1 MLGKVEICGVNTTKL
16 PTLTAAETDALLHR
30 AKDGDAAAREKLVEG
45 NLRLVLS
52 VIQRFSGRGENA
64 DDLFQVGCVGLLKA
78 IDNFD
83 TSQNVRFSTYGVPM
97 IIGEIRRYL
106 RDNSSIRVS
115 RSMRDT
121 AYRVLQA
128 REKLQREQQRE
139 PTVEQ
144 IARELGIRREEVVF
158 AMDAVC
164 DPVSLFEPIYSD
176 GGDAVCVMDQVRDT
190 KNTDEDWLEQIALKE
205 AMARLSERERQILA
219 LRYSDGKT
227 QMSMSEVYAS
237 NVNSV
242 VSINVSATTNYFG
255 QTVQTA
261 ASGTGFFITED
272 GYILTNH
279 HVISDASSV
288 KVTLYNGET
297 YDAKVIG
304 SDEDY
309 DIAVLKI
316 DVTGATPVV
325 LGDSSK
331 VAIGESVAAVGNPLG
346 ELTFSMSEGIVSCVN
361 RAINVDGTPF
371 NMIQVDCS
379 INPGNSGGPLFNSY
393 GEVIG
398 IVSAKYSS
406 YSNTTVEGI
415 GFAIPINDVVSLVKD
430 IMTNGYVT
438 NKAYMGITP
447 QTMTAQMAQQYRYD
461 VTEGVFVCSVDPD
474 SAADKA
480 GLKLGDV
487 ITKMDDTDI
496 TSYEDLVA
504 AKKSYSAGDTVTLT
518 VYREGK
524 TIEVELTFDAA
535 PETTETSSSDQSTD
549 NSYNGNGGYGNGG
562 NGYYSNPWDFFNNF
576 FGYGG

>member
-1 MLGKVEICGVNTTKL
+1 MYEDENNLYHYSYRK
-16 PTLTAAETDALLHR
+16 
-30 AKDGDAAAREKLVEG
+30 GDEQ
-45 NLRLVLS
+45 NP
-52 VIQRFSGRGENA
+52 NA
-64 DDLFQVGCVGLLKA
+64 
-78 IDNFD
+78 
-83 TSQNVRFSTYGVPM
+83 
-97 IIGEIRRYL
+97 
-106 RDNSSIRVS
+106 
-115 RSMRDT
+115 
-121 AYRVLQA
+121 
-128 REKLQREQQRE
+128 
-139 PTVEQ
+139 
-144 IARELGIRREEVVF
+144 
-158 AMDAVC
+158 
-164 DPVSLFEPIYSD
+164 PI
-176 GGDAVCVMDQVRDT
+176 DT
-190 KNTDEDWLEQIALKE
+190 KNYAEDPWDKNPGGSPKKKGGSG
-205 AMARLSERERQILA
+205 LSGKIVALA
-219 LRYSDGKT
+219 LVCALVGGFIGAGVSGATTKVNKTSVQVSDREVAQVQTVKVDGKT

-346 ELTFSMSEGIVSCVN
+346 ELTFSLTTGVVSALDRPVTFSTGTTMNLIQTDC
-361 RAINVDGTPF
+361 AIN
-371 NMIQVDCS
+371 S
-379 INPGNSGGPLFNSY
+379 GNSGGALFNLY

-474 SAADKA
+474 SAAAKA

-524 TIEVELTFDAA
+524 TIEVELTFDAV
-535 PETTETSSSDQSTD
+535 PESAETNNSDQSTD
-549 NSYNGNGGYGNGG
+549 NSYNGNGGYGNGGYGNGG

-576 FGYGG
+576 FGYNG

>member
-1 MLGKVEICGVNTTKL
+1 MYEDENNLYHYSYRKG
-16 PTLTAAETDALLHR
+16 
-30 AKDGDAAAREKLVEG
+30 DG
-45 NLRLVLS
+45 S
-52 VIQRFSGRGENA
+52 
-64 DDLFQVGCVGLLKA
+64 
-78 IDNFD
+78 D
-83 TSQNVRFSTYGVPM
+83 T
-97 IIGEIRRYL
+97 I
-106 RDNSSIRVS
+106 
-115 RSMRDT
+115 
-121 AYRVLQA
+121 
-128 REKLQREQQRE
+128 
-139 PTVEQ
+139 
-144 IARELGIRREEVVF
+144 
-158 AMDAVC
+158 
-164 DPVSLFEPIYSD
+164 
-176 GGDAVCVMDQVRDT
+176 DT
-190 KNTDEDWLEQIALKE
+190 KNYAEDPWEKAQDGANGKKKKGRFPGKLVA
-205 AMARLSERERQILA
+205 LA
-219 LRYSDGKT
+219 LVCALVGGFVGAGVSAAAKVNHTGIQVSDREVAQVQTLKVDGSK
-227 QMSMSEVYAS
+227 QMTMSEVYAS

-242 VSINVSATTNYFG
+242 VSINVSATSTNYFG

-261 ASGTGFFITED
+261 ASGTGFLITED

-279 HVISDASSV
+279 HVVDGASSV
-288 KVTLYNGET
+288 SVTLYNGES

-309 DIAVLKI
+309 DIAVIKI

-331 VAIGESVAAVGNPLG
+331 LAIGESVAAVGNPLG
-346 ELTFSMSEGIVSCVN
+346 ELTFSMTEGIVSCVN

-393 GEVIG
+393 GEVVG

-487 ITKMDDTDI
+487 ITKMDDKDI
-496 TSYEDLVA
+496 ASYEDLVA

-562 NGYYSNPWDFFNNF
+562 YGNGGNGYYSNPWDFFNNF

>member
-1 MLGKVEICGVNTTKL
+1 MYEDENNLYHYSYRK
-16 PTLTAAETDALLHR
+16 
-30 AKDGDAAAREKLVEG
+30 GDEQ
-45 NLRLVLS
+45 NP
-52 VIQRFSGRGENA
+52 NA
-64 DDLFQVGCVGLLKA
+64 
-78 IDNFD
+78 
-83 TSQNVRFSTYGVPM
+83 
-97 IIGEIRRYL
+97 
-106 RDNSSIRVS
+106 
-115 RSMRDT
+115 
-121 AYRVLQA
+121 
-128 REKLQREQQRE
+128 
-139 PTVEQ
+139 
-144 IARELGIRREEVVF
+144 
-158 AMDAVC
+158 
-164 DPVSLFEPIYSD
+164 PI
-176 GGDAVCVMDQVRDT
+176 DT
-190 KNTDEDWLEQIALKE
+190 KNYAEDPWDKNPGGSPKKKGGSGLSGKVIALALVCALVVGGFVGAGVSAAAKVNHTGIQV
-205 AMARLSERERQILA
+205 SDREVAQVQTLKV
-219 LRYSDGKT
+219 DGSK
-227 QMSMSEVYAS
+227 QMTMSEVYAS

-242 VSINVSATTNYFG
+242 VSINVSSTTNYFG
-255 QTVQTA
+255 QQVETA

-279 HVISDASSV
+279 HVVSGASSV
-288 KVTLYNGET
+288 SVTLYNGES

-309 DIAVLKI
+309 DIAVIKI

-331 VAIGESVAAVGNPLG
+331 LAIGESVAAVGNPLG

-393 GEVIG
+393 GEVVG

-438 NKAYMGITP
+438 TKAYMGITP
-447 QTMTAQMAQQYRYD
+447 QNMTAQMAQQYRYD

-474 SAADKA
+474 SAAAKA

-487 ITKMDDTDI
+487 ITKMDDKDI

-524 TIEVELTFDAA
+524 TIEVELTFDAV
-535 PETTETSSSDQSTD
+535 PESAEASNSDQSTD
-549 NSYNGNGGYGNGG
+549 NSYNGNGYYSDGSS
-562 NGYYSNPWDFFNNF
+562 GYYSNPWDFFNNF
-576 FGYGG
+576 FGNNG

>member
-1 MLGKVEICGVNTTKL
+1 MYEDENNLYHYSYRKG
-16 PTLTAAETDALLHR
+16 
-30 AKDGDAAAREKLVEG
+30 DG
-45 NLRLVLS
+45 S
-52 VIQRFSGRGENA
+52 
-64 DDLFQVGCVGLLKA
+64 
-78 IDNFD
+78 D
-83 TSQNVRFSTYGVPM
+83 T
-97 IIGEIRRYL
+97 I
-106 RDNSSIRVS
+106 
-115 RSMRDT
+115 
-121 AYRVLQA
+121 
-128 REKLQREQQRE
+128 
-139 PTVEQ
+139 
-144 IARELGIRREEVVF
+144 
-158 AMDAVC
+158 
-164 DPVSLFEPIYSD
+164 
-176 GGDAVCVMDQVRDT
+176 DT
-190 KNTDEDWLEQIALKE
+190 KNYAEE
-205 AMARLSERERQILA
+205 AWEKAQDGANGKKKKGRFPGKLVALA
-219 LRYSDGKT
+219 LVCALVGGFVGAGVSAAAKVNHTGIQVSDREVAQVQTLKVDGSK
-227 QMSMSEVYAS
+227 QMTMSEVYAS

-242 VSINVSATTNYFG
+242 VSINVSATSTNYFG
-255 QTVQTA
+255 QRVQTA

-279 HVISDASSV
+279 HVVEGASSV
-288 KVTLYNGET
+288 EVTLYSGES

-304 SDEDY
+304 SDKDY

-316 DVTGATPVV
+316 DVTGAAPVV
-325 LGDSSK
+325 LGNSSK
-331 VAIGESVAAVGNPLG
+331 LAIGESVAAVGNPLG
-346 ELTFSMSEGIVSCVN
+346 ELTFSMSTGVVSCVN

-393 GEVIG
+393 GEVVG

-438 NKAYMGITP
+438 SKAYMGITP
-447 QTMTAQMAQQYRYD
+447 QNMTAQMAQQYRYD

-474 SAADKA
+474 SAAAKA

-487 ITKMDDTDI
+487 ITKMDDKDI
-496 TSYEDLVA
+496 ASYEDLVA

-524 TIEVELTFDAA
+524 TIEVALTFDAA

-562 NGYYSNPWDFFNNF
+562 YGNGGNGYYSNPWDFFNNF

>member
-1 MLGKVEICGVNTTKL
+1 M
-16 PTLTAAETDALLHR
+16 
-30 AKDGDAAAREKLVEG
+30 
-45 NLRLVLS
+45 
-52 VIQRFSGRGENA
+52 
-64 DDLFQVGCVGLLKA
+64 
-78 IDNFD
+78 
-83 TSQNVRFSTYGVPM
+83 
-97 IIGEIRRYL
+97 
-106 RDNSSIRVS
+106 
-115 RSMRDT
+115 
-121 AYRVLQA
+121 
-128 REKLQREQQRE
+128 
-139 PTVEQ
+139 
-144 IARELGIRREEVVF
+144 
-158 AMDAVC
+158 
-164 DPVSLFEPIYSD
+164 
-176 GGDAVCVMDQVRDT
+176 
-190 KNTDEDWLEQIALKE
+190 
-205 AMARLSERERQILA
+205 
-219 LRYSDGKT
+219 
-227 QMSMSEVYAS
+227 
-237 NVNSV
+237 
-242 VSINVSATTNYFG
+242 
-255 QTVQTA
+255 QTA

-279 HVISDASSV
+279 HVVSDASSV
-288 KVTLYNGET
+288 EVTLYNGET
-297 YDAKVIG
+297 YDATVIG

-487 ITKMDDTDI
+487 ITKMDDKTI
-496 TSYEDLVA
+496 SSYEDLVA

-518 VYREGK
+518 VYRGGE
-524 TIEVELTFDAA
+524 TIEVPLTFDAV
-535 PETTETSSSDQSTD
+535 PESAETNNSDQSTD

>member
-1 MLGKVEICGVNTTKL
+1 MYEDENNLYHYSYRKG
-16 PTLTAAETDALLHR
+16 
-30 AKDGDAAAREKLVEG
+30 DG
-45 NLRLVLS
+45 S
-52 VIQRFSGRGENA
+52 
-64 DDLFQVGCVGLLKA
+64 
-78 IDNFD
+78 D
-83 TSQNVRFSTYGVPM
+83 T
-97 IIGEIRRYL
+97 I
-106 RDNSSIRVS
+106 
-115 RSMRDT
+115 
-121 AYRVLQA
+121 
-128 REKLQREQQRE
+128 
-139 PTVEQ
+139 
-144 IARELGIRREEVVF
+144 
-158 AMDAVC
+158 
-164 DPVSLFEPIYSD
+164 
-176 GGDAVCVMDQVRDT
+176 DT
-190 KNTDEDWLEQIALKE
+190 KNYAEDPWEKAQDGANGKKKKGRFPGKLVA
-205 AMARLSERERQILA
+205 LA
-219 LRYSDGKT
+219 LVCALVGGFVGAGVSAAAKVNHTGIQVSDREVAQVQTLKVDGSK
-227 QMSMSEVYAS
+227 QMTMSEVYAS

-242 VSINVSATTNYFG
+242 VSINVSATSTNYFG
-255 QTVQTA
+255 QRVQTA

-279 HVISDASSV
+279 HVVSDASSV
-288 KVTLYNGET
+288 EVTLYNGES

-304 SDEDY
+304 SDKDY

-325 LGDSSK
+325 LGNSSK
-331 VAIGESVAAVGNPLG
+331 LAIGESVAAVGNPLG
-346 ELTFSMSEGIVSCVN
+346 ELTFSMSTGVVSCVN

-393 GEVIG
+393 GEVVG

-438 NKAYMGITP
+438 SKAYMGITP
-447 QTMTAQMAQQYRYD
+447 QNMTAQMAQQYRYD

-474 SAADKA
+474 SAAAKA

-487 ITKMDDTDI
+487 ITKMDDKDI
-496 TSYEDLVA
+496 ASYEDLVA

-524 TIEVELTFDAA
+524 TIEVELTFDAV
-535 PETTETSSSDQSTD
+535 PESAETSNSDQSTD

>member
-1 MLGKVEICGVNTTKL
+1 MYEDENNLYHYSYRK
-16 PTLTAAETDALLHR
+16 
-30 AKDGDAAAREKLVEG
+30 GDEQ
-45 NLRLVLS
+45 NP
-52 VIQRFSGRGENA
+52 NA
-64 DDLFQVGCVGLLKA
+64 
-78 IDNFD
+78 
-83 TSQNVRFSTYGVPM
+83 
-97 IIGEIRRYL
+97 
-106 RDNSSIRVS
+106 
-115 RSMRDT
+115 
-121 AYRVLQA
+121 
-128 REKLQREQQRE
+128 
-139 PTVEQ
+139 
-144 IARELGIRREEVVF
+144 
-158 AMDAVC
+158 
-164 DPVSLFEPIYSD
+164 PI
-176 GGDAVCVMDQVRDT
+176 DT
-190 KNTDEDWLEQIALKE
+190 KNYAEDPWDKNPGGSPKKKGGSG
-205 AMARLSERERQILA
+205 LSGKIVALA
-219 LRYSDGKT
+219 LVCALVGGFIGAGVSGATTKVNKTSVQVSDREVAQVQTVKVDGKT

-406 YSNTTVEGI
+406 YASESVEGL
-415 GFAIPINDVVSLVKD
+415 GFAIPINDVVAMIED

-438 NKAYMGITP
+438 NKPYLAITGG
-447 QTMTAQMAQQYRYD
+447 TMTSQMAAQYRYD
-461 VTEGVFVCSVDPD
+461 VDSGVFVYSVEEGG
-474 SAADKA
+474 AADKA
-480 GLKLGDV
+480 GLKMGDV
-487 ITKMDDTDI
+487 IIKVDDTDI
-496 TSYEDLVA
+496 TSMEDLTAV
-504 AKKSYSAGDTVTLT
+504 KKQYSAGDTATFT
-518 VYREGK
+518 IYREGQ
-524 TIEVELTFDAA
+524 
-535 PETTETSSSDQSTD
+535 ETTVEVTWDSVPADQQTNQQEATSSSDQNSQYD
-549 NSYNGNGGYGNGG
+549 GSYNPFEDFFRYFYGGGYSG
-562 NGYYSNPWDFFNNF
+562 SSAHEAA
-576 FGYGG
+576 

>member
-1 MLGKVEICGVNTTKL
+1 MYEDENNLYHYSYRKG
-16 PTLTAAETDALLHR
+16 
-30 AKDGDAAAREKLVEG
+30 DG
-45 NLRLVLS
+45 S
-52 VIQRFSGRGENA
+52 
-64 DDLFQVGCVGLLKA
+64 
-78 IDNFD
+78 D
-83 TSQNVRFSTYGVPM
+83 T
-97 IIGEIRRYL
+97 I
-106 RDNSSIRVS
+106 
-115 RSMRDT
+115 
-121 AYRVLQA
+121 
-128 REKLQREQQRE
+128 
-139 PTVEQ
+139 
-144 IARELGIRREEVVF
+144 
-158 AMDAVC
+158 
-164 DPVSLFEPIYSD
+164 
-176 GGDAVCVMDQVRDT
+176 DT
-190 KNTDEDWLEQIALKE
+190 KNYAEDPWEKAQDGANGKKKKGRFPGKLVA
-205 AMARLSERERQILA
+205 LA
-219 LRYSDGKT
+219 LVCALVGGFVGAGVSAAAKVNHTGIQVSDREVAQVQTLKVDGSK
-227 QMSMSEVYAS
+227 QMTMSEVYAS

-242 VSINVSATTNYFG
+242 VSINVSATSTNYFG

-261 ASGTGFFITED
+261 ASGTGFLITED

-279 HVISDASSV
+279 HVVNGASSV
-288 KVTLYNGET
+288 SVTLYNGES

-331 VAIGESVAAVGNPLG
+331 LAIGESVAAVGNPLG
-346 ELTFSMSEGIVSCVN
+346 ELTFSMTEGIVSCVN

-393 GEVIG
+393 GEVVG

-487 ITKMDDTDI
+487 ITKMDDKDI
-496 TSYEDLVA
+496 ASYEDLVA

-562 NGYYSNPWDFFNNF
+562 YGNGGNGYYSNPWDFFNNF